1 MITENNLRKKENKSI
16 MNKAE
21 FIENHSLAILKQL
34 GNNNENFKEIF
45 LQFLISDNDDFSLSE
60 ITDKENIKDYFLS
73 LEVIFKMCFLLE
85 DSDFTKEQKE
95 NFRNKLR
102 LYTKRFQV
110 EETTDLRKANI
121 FIQFN
126 HKEYEEKRKKLLKRR

>member
-34 GNNNENFKEIF
+34 ENNNENFKEIF

-60 ITDKENIKDYFLS
+60 VTDKENIKDYFLS

-102 LYTKRFQV
+102 LYTKRFQF

-126 HKEYEEKRKKLLKRR
+126 HKEYEEKRKKLIKK

>member
-34 GNNNENFKEIF
+34 ENNNENFKEIF

-60 ITDKENIKDYFLS
+60 VTDKENIKDYFLS

-102 LYTKRFQV
+102 LYTKRFQI

-126 HKEYEEKRKKLLKRR
+126 RKEYEEKRKKLIKK

>member
-1 MITENNLRKKENKSI
+1 
-16 MNKAE
+16 
-21 FIENHSLAILKQL
+21 
-34 GNNNENFKEIF
+34 
-45 LQFLISDNDDFSLSE
+45 
-60 ITDKENIKDYFLS
+60 
-73 LEVIFKMCFLLE
+73 MCFLLE

-110 EETTDLRKANI
+110 EETTDLRKANT

-126 HKEYEEKRKKLLKRR
+126 RKEYEEKRKKLIKK

>member
-34 GNNNENFKEIF
+34 ENNNENFKEIF

-60 ITDKENIKDYFLS
+60 VTDKENIKDYFLS

-102 LYTKRFQV
+102 LYTKRFQI

-126 HKEYEEKRKKLLKRR
+126 HKEYEEKRKKLIKK

>member
-34 GNNNENFKEIF
+34 ENNNENFKEIF

-60 ITDKENIKDYFLS
+60 VTDKENIKDYFLS

-110 EETTDLRKANI
+110 EETTDLRKANT

-126 HKEYEEKRKKLLKRR
+126 RKEYEEKRKKLIKK

>member
-34 GNNNENFKEIF
+34 ENNNENFKEIF

-60 ITDKENIKDYFLS
+60 VTDKENIKDYFLS

-126 HKEYEEKRKKLLKRR
+126 RKEYEEKRKKLIKK

>member
-34 GNNNENFKEIF
+34 ENNNENFKEIF
-45 LQFLISDNDDFSLSE
+45 LQFLISDNNDFSLSE
-60 ITDKENIKDYFLS
+60 VTDKENIKDYFLS

-102 LYTKRFQV
+102 LYTKRFQF

-126 HKEYEEKRKKLLKRR
+126 RKEYEEKRKKLIKK

>member
-1 MITENNLRKKENKSI
+1 
-16 MNKAE
+16 
-21 FIENHSLAILKQL
+21 
-34 GNNNENFKEIF
+34 
-45 LQFLISDNDDFSLSE
+45 
-60 ITDKENIKDYFLS
+60 
-73 LEVIFKMCFLLE
+73 MCFLLE

-126 HKEYEEKRKKLLKRR
+126 RKEYEEKRKKLIKK

>member
-34 GNNNENFKEIF
+34 ENNNENFKEIF

-126 HKEYEEKRKKLLKRR
+126 HKEYEEKRKKLIKK

>member
-34 GNNNENFKEIF
+34 ENNNENFKEIF

-60 ITDKENIKDYFLS
+60 VTDKENIKDYFLS

-102 LYTKRFQV
+102 LYTKRFQF

-126 HKEYEEKRKKLLKRR
+126 RKEYEEKRKKLIKK

>member
-16 MNKAE
+16 MDKAE

-34 GNNNENFKEIF
+34 ENNNENFKEIF

-60 ITDKENIKDYFLS
+60 VTDKENIKDYFLS

-102 LYTKRFQV
+102 LYTKRFQI

-126 HKEYEEKRKKLLKRR
+126 RKEYEEKRKKLIKK

>member
-34 GNNNENFKEIF
+34 ENNNENFKEIF

-126 HKEYEEKRKKLLKRR
+126 RKEYEEKRKKLIKK